1 MKKRE
6 LADRILAMLSD
17 EEWDGLESGCVRVP
31 VNPYNRE
38 VLLRLRE
45 TADELTG
52 ETDAERADEI
62 EEKVQSLL
70 DGMWPEE
77 PDAHKYVVAACLV
90 LTLLEEKPMHPPASV
105 KYHTEVREGKAYYYC
120 PARVSD
126 GPVCALCLARPWD
139 ELETRRRD
147 MLRKTE
153 ETCGSLSAAVQKEI
167 LEAGFGESGVI
178 PVRELRF
185 HVEVRKCCEDNRCG
199 AYGTS
204 WACPPAVGTLAE
216 CRERTVRCAYLQLF
230 SRAYLL
236 EDSMD
241 FDGMKRAMADFKRTV
256 SDLGK
261 RMREILPD
269 TRILSNESCGRCASC
284 TYPDAPCRFPEEMYH
299 SLEGY
304 GFNVSELAGQA
315 GIRYMNGPSTVTFLG
330 AVLYG
335 KPGNTGEDSE
345 GQT

>member
-1 MKKRE
+1 MTKRE
-6 LADRILAMLSD
+6 LADRILAMLD
-17 EEWDGLESGCVRVP
+17 TQEWEELESGSTRVP

-45 TADELTG
+45 TADELSG
-52 ETDAERADEI
+52 DTDGERAGEI
-62 EEKVQSLL
+62 EEKVRRLL

-77 PDAHKYVVAACLV
+77 PDAHKYVVAACLI

-105 KYHTEVREGKAYYYC
+105 KYHTEVREGKAVYYC
-120 PARVSD
+120 PARVPD

-139 ELETRRRD
+139 ELEERRREAVST
-147 MLRKTE
+147 TE
-153 ETCGSLSAAVQKEI
+153 ETYGPLSAAVQKEV

-178 PVRELRF
+178 PVPELRF
-185 HVEVRKCCEDNRCG
+185 HEEVRKCCEENRCG

-204 WACPPAVGTLAE
+204 WACPPAVGTLEE
-216 CRERTVRCAYLQLF
+216 CRARTEGYAYLQLF
-230 SRAYLL
+230 SRAFLL

-241 FDGMKRAMADFKRTV
+241 FDGMKNAMADFKQTV
-256 SDLGK
+256 SRLGK
-261 RMREILPD
+261 RLREVLPD
-269 TRILSNESCGRCASC
+269 ARILSNESCGRCASC
-284 TYPDAPCRFPEEMYH
+284 TYPDAPCRFPEELYH

-335 KPGNTGEDSE
+335 SPGEEKE
-345 GQT
+345 GT